1 MIDFLEIR
9 SDFINGFLPEE
20 DEILKNLVRET
31 SLTQIHPRMMSGWY
45 QGNLLSFLIKI
56 SNSSKILE
64 IGTFSGY
71 SAICIAR
78 ALPAESAFVTIE
90 YNDEIE
96 WLFSKYFKL
105 AGVENKIDSRIGD
118 AKAII
123 PELDHEFDFVFIDG
137 NKREYIEYFEAVL
150 PKVKKG
156 GLILADNVLWDNK
169 IFKQVIS
176 NDFMTKGI
184 IKFNDFIRKET
195 RVEKLLLPQRD
206 GLMLMRK
213 L

>member
-1 MIDFLEIR
+1 MIDFSEIR
-9 SDFINGFLPEE
+9 SNFINGFLPKE
-20 DEILKNLVRET
+20 DEILKSLVRET

-64 IGTFSGY
+64 VGTFSGY
-71 SAICIAR
+71 SSICIAR
-78 ALPAESAFVTIE
+78 ALPAKSTFVTIE

-105 AGVENKIDSRIGD
+105 AGVIDKIDSRIGD

-123 PELDHEFDFVFIDG
+123 PELDYEFDFVFIDG

-169 IFKQVIS
+169 IFKEVIS

-184 IKFNDFIRKET
+184 IQFNDFIRNET

>member
-1 MIDFLEIR
+1 MDFSEIR
-9 SDFINGFLPEE
+9 TDFINGFLPEE
-20 DEILKNLVRET
+20 DEILKKLVRET

-45 QGNLLSFLIKI
+45 QGNLLSFLIKL
-56 SNSSKILE
+56 SGAKSVLE

-71 SAICIAR
+71 AAICMAR
-78 ALPAESAFVTIE
+78 ALPEESTFISIE

-96 WLFSKYFKL
+96 WLFLKYFKL
-105 AGVENKIDSRIGD
+105 AGIEHKIDSRIGD
-118 AKAII
+118 AKEII
-123 PELDHEFDFVFIDG
+123 PQLENEFDFVFIDG
-137 NKREYIEYFEAVL
+137 NKREYIEYIEAVL
-150 PKVKKG
+150 PKVKQG

-169 IFKQVIS
+169 IFQPVVS

-195 RVEKLLLPQRD
+195 RVEKLLLPLRD